1 MKTIVKQITTWLMII
16 FIFPSCGKDEFKPYY
31 TPFIRIM
38 KKELNSVT
46 VSEAGNLIDEYL
58 ICLSSAPLSTP
69 LEVTYSIEVGDGLT
83 AGVDYEL
90 LTSGNKVVFPTG
102 VYDMPIRVRWIAN
115 PIDVTKNNTMTIT
128 LVSTSNPDVVIG
140 MPGPDHFQRQM
151 VITKVKA
158 ND

>member
-1 MKTIVKQITTWLMII
+1 MKAIAKQITTWLMII
-16 FIFPSCGKDEFKPYY
+16 FIFTSCGRDEFKPYD

-83 AGVDYEL
+83 AGVDYEF
-90 LTSGNKVVFPTG
+90 LTPGNKVVFPTG
-102 VYDMPIRVRWIAN
+102 VYD
-115 PIDVTKNNTMTIT
+115 TKNNTMTIT
-128 LVSTSNPDVVIG
+128 LVSTNNPDVVIG

>member
-1 MKTIVKQITTWLMII
+1 
-16 FIFPSCGKDEFKPYY
+16 
-31 TPFIRIM
+31 
-38 KKELNSVT
+38 
-46 VSEAGNLIDEYL
+46 
-58 ICLSSAPLSTP
+58 
-69 LEVTYSIEVGDGLT
+69 
-83 AGVDYEL
+83 
-90 LTSGNKVVFPTG
+90 
-102 VYDMPIRVRWIAN
+102 MPIRVRWIAN

>member
-16 FIFPSCGKDEFKPYY
+16 FIFPSCGKDEFKPYD

-102 VYDMPIRVRWIAN
+102 VYDMPIRVRWIA
-115 PIDVTKNNTMTIT
+115 T
-128 LVSTSNPDVVIG
+128 L
-140 MPGPDHFQRQM
+140 MP
-151 VITKVKA
+151 
-158 ND
+158 